1 MDIQISL
8 VPEWTS
14 FIIQIIATLFL
25 FLVVRRFLA
34 KPMRNFLKK
43 RQDFLR
49 EEFAKADATNS
60 EAILLK
66 EEANMALMQAHDD
79 ANQIVQ
85 SAKEEAD
92 LKAESVLADAK
103 AQVEFEM
110 NKAQED
116 IQKERIAMN
125 DRAKQDIASI
135 ATNATEK
142 LIKKEID
149 ATTHDALFDEF
160 VNQVGGGQLPQQS

>member
-1 MDIQISL
+1 MEIEIAL
-8 VPEWTS
+8 VPEWTP

-43 RQDFLR
+43 RQDFLT
-49 EEFAKADATNS
+49 EEFAKADAANS
-60 EAILLK
+60 DAILLK
-66 EEANMALMQAHDD
+66 EEANMALVQARD
-79 ANQIVQ
+79 AASQIVQ

-103 AQVEFEM
+103 IQVELEM
-110 NKAQED
+110 NKAQKD

-125 DRAKQDIASI
+125 KRAEQEIASI
-135 ATNATEK
+135 ATNATKK

-149 ATTHDALFDEF
+149 ATTHDSLFEEF
-160 VNQVGGGQLPQQS
+160 VNQVGGSHA